1 MIWRS
6 ILHNRRRWV
15 LAAAIILFITV
26 VTLVYSTKFWIK
38 PFFSDEP
45 LQAVN
50 GIFEVQEPFT
60 DDKVLPLTGQW
71 RFYPNTFVPPEQID
85 WDAAAPTGLTIPGGG
100 WDHALGSP
108 FGQGTYALEIQMPR
122 AEQMVS
128 LKTLS
133 IRMAYRLY
141 VNNEL
146 VDHSGTLSDEGQSR
160 PENYPRRSYID
171 VDSSLIRVVIQV
183 ENQIY
188 GEKGGIIAPILI
200 GSPLAMD
207 HYSFVATGFDMFRTL
222 SYLLGGIMFFCFY
235 FMWPTRKYPL
245 YIGGHLLALALFA
258 MTHGEKVLG
267 HWIPGIRY
275 EWFLMLQLL
284 SVLVGIYTISVYVH
298 KLFPSRSGARLLR
311 IITYSCVV
319 LALFG
324 ILLPYSFISRY
335 DSVFGIPMLIAYC
348 HGAYRFWLAAYQKRD
363 SALLCFI
370 TSLHF
375 IILFVNQSLS
385 INGLLSNN
393 AFPPW
398 DAITF
403 MLLQLLL
410 IGKRFA
416 NVSKR
421 TEQLSRKIVEVSEAK
436 QVFIRQNAYRL
447 QEPLYKAD
455 KLIELVLEQTLEQTQ
470 QPASRH
476 DTTRNSLEN
485 ARMLILQ
492 QLDHVHDLVD
502 WVDLRDGKSAERFP
516 MLVNECLRSVFR
528 NLSYMPECKG
538 VELKQELEMDFHVA
552 LGDESR
558 FRHVVRKLVV
568 ASVKPGSIVLA
579 SAERLPHAQ
588 LVLRLTIVNPALPAE
603 EASGWMQLDVDQ
615 TASYQ
620 SRAMHL
626 IMAYQWMKQLAGELS
641 AFQPEASS
649 DLVYELVFRS
659 VRPDGE
665 QPMPWPSA
673 GDGEGR
679 DEQELLANSE
689 SAAAQEP
696 FQQQARI
703 MIITKDEVN
712 RDIVTAILSGQ
723 AYEMLHCTST
733 HAALRQLM
741 RHELPDLILCD
752 QLVEGQSGIELCA
765 QIRRSYS
772 SAVLP
777 FLLIVSPLEP
787 QERLAA
793 FRADVNDIVV
803 FPFEASELRSRVR
816 NIISMKQSME
826 NAVQMEQ
833 AFLQAQ
839 IKPHFLYN
847 AMNSILSLSYSDVAK
862 ARQVIFDLSAYLRYS
877 FDFGNTK
884 RSVPLQQE
892 LELVEAYLNIE
903 SVRFGSRLR
912 YELDWDERIA
922 AQIPPLTLQPIVE
935 NAVRHGIAPSVS
947 GGSIL
952 VSIRK
957 TGEHVIAVIADD
969 GAGIDEQR
977 LAQIRKDD
985 LQGGHVGLLNIRKR
999 LNRLSAVMTIES
1011 RLGEGTRVTLT
1022 LPIRKGE
1029 SA

>member
-1 MIWRS
+1 MTWTAF
-6 ILHNRRRWV
+6 LHQRRRWW
-15 LAAAIILFITV
+15 LAAAIILFISL
-26 VTLVYSTKFWIK
+26 VTLVYSTKFWIE
-38 PFFSDEP
+38 PTFPSEHPQAMNGVMELREP
-45 LQAVN
+45 LNDQ
-50 GIFEVQEPFT
+50 EV
-60 DDKVLPLTGQW
+60 VPLTGEW
-71 RFYPNTFVPPEQID
+71 RLYPHQFLSPEQVD
-85 WDAAAPTGLTIPGGG
+85 WNAAAPVALTIPGGG
-100 WDHALGSP
+100 WDEALGSSL
-108 FGQGTYALEIQMPR
+108 GRGTYALEIR
-122 AEQMVS
+122 LAEAEQLIS
-128 LKTLS
+128 LKTIS

-141 VNNEL
+141 VNNQL
-146 VDHSGTLSDEGQSR
+146 VDQRGTLSDVGEAR
-160 PENYPRRSYID
+160 AENYPSRSYIA
-171 VDSSLIRVVIQV
+171 VDSKVVRLVIQI
-183 ENQIY
+183 ENLDY
-188 GEKGGIIAPILI
+188 GEKGGIVAPIMM
-200 GSPLAMD
+200 GTPLAMD
-207 HYSFVATGFDMFRTL
+207 NYSFVTVGFDIFRTL
-222 SYLLGGIMFFCFY
+222 SYLLGGIMFLCFY
-235 FMWPTRKYPL
+235 FMWPSRKYPL
-245 YIGGHLLALALFA
+245 YIGGHLLALSLFA

-267 HWIPGIRY
+267 QWLPSIPY
-275 EWFLMLQLL
+275 QLFLMLQFI
-284 SVLVGIYTISVYVH
+284 SVLVGTYTISVYVH
-298 KLFPSRSGARLLR
+298 KLYPSRSGARLKQ
-311 IITYSCVV
+311 IITYSCIAIG
-319 LALFG
+319 LIG
-324 ILLPYSFISRY
+324 LLVPYRIISQY
-335 DSVFGIPMLIAYC
+335 DAVFGIPVLIAYC

-363 SALLCFI
+363 NALLCFF

-375 IILFVNQSLS
+375 IILFVNHSLS

-403 MLLQLLL
+403 MLLQLML

-455 KLIELVLEQTLEQTQ
+455 KLIELVLEQTTAPGGKLL
-470 QPASRH
+470 
-476 DTTRNSLEN
+476 NSLEN

-502 WVDLRDGKSAERFP
+502 WVDLREARSTERSP
-516 MLVNECLRSVFR
+516 MLVKESLRSVFR

-538 VELKQELEMDFHVA
+538 VELRQELELDFHVA

-568 ASVKPGSIVLA
+568 ASVEPGSVVLA
-579 SAERLPHAQ
+579 TAERLTDGQ
-588 LVLRLTIVNPALPAE
+588 LVLRISIANAALSAE
-603 EASGWMQLDVDQ
+603 EAGRLMRMDVHQ
-615 TASYQ
+615 KASYQ

-626 IMAYQWMKQLAGELS
+626 IMAYQWMQQLGGELS
-641 AFQPEASS
+641 ACPSARSEE
-649 DLVYELVFRS
+649 LVYELVFGS
-659 VRPDGE
+659 VQTGNKHPVA
-665 QPMPWPSA
+665 QMFA
-673 GDGEGR
+673 GDGELGDDHEHAAR
-679 DEQELLANSE
+679 NE
-689 SAAAQEP
+689 SAAAEEP

-712 RDIVTAILSGQ
+712 RDIVTAILSGH
-723 AYEMLHCTST
+723 AYEMLHFTST
-733 HAALRQLM
+733 HAALKQVM
-741 RHELPDLILCD
+741 KEQLPDLILCD
-752 QLVEGQSGIELCA
+752 QLVEGRSGIELCA

-803 FPFEASELRSRVR
+803 FPFEASELRGRVR

-826 NAVQMEQ
+826 TAVQMEQ

-884 RSVPLQQE
+884 RSVPLRQE
-892 LELVEAYLNIE
+892 MELVEAYLNIE
-903 SVRFGSRLR
+903 SVRFGSRLH
-912 YELDWDERIA
+912 YDLDWDEQIV

-935 NAVRHGIAPSVS
+935 NAVRHGIAPTVA
-947 GGSIL
+947 GGSIRI
-952 VSIRK
+952 SIRK
-957 TGEHVIAVIADD
+957 SDEHVIAVIADD

-977 LAQIRKDD
+977 LAQIRKDE

-999 LNRLSAVMTIES
+999 LNRLSATMTIES

-1029 SA
+1029 QT